1 MQQVTSI
8 ANQAVFD
15 LPGSL
20 PDRKGSLLKR
30 VSKSS
35 FSPRPHGMHTARQRL
50 IPSTSR
56 RSGNTR
62 ASKRRRPWPSTPAS
76 GARYGAPRPV
86 PLGDGLSCC
95 GRPLCRRPSS
105 SGPTPR
111 SPTQALRHRPIA
123 VNFHAGSHYLT
134 LQLLE
139 GFMEREAITV
149 VHVGQAPGRYRALWE
164 GRVDAVTVM
173 EPYIALAEKQGC
185 HVLAE
190 AFYVGAEILS
200 PALDTET
207 ATGVSRAITRAV
219 ERINADKRQYL
230 HHLIAELRRSLGRSH
245 PQTFICPG
253 CVIRTRGH
261 TPKTSLRVRTTG
273 WSVGT

>member
-1 MQQVTSI
+1 
-8 ANQAVFD
+8 
-15 LPGSL
+15 
-20 PDRKGSLLKR
+20 
-30 VSKSS
+30 
-35 FSPRPHGMHTARQRL
+35 
-50 IPSTSR
+50 
-56 RSGNTR
+56 
-62 ASKRRRPWPSTPAS
+62 
-76 GARYGAPRPV
+76 
-86 PLGDGLSCC
+86 
-95 GRPLCRRPSS
+95 
-105 SGPTPR
+105 
-111 SPTQALRHRPIA
+111 
-123 VNFHAGSHYLT
+123 
-134 LQLLE
+134 
-139 GFMEREAITV
+139 MEREAITV

-219 ERINADKRQYL
+219 ERINADKRQHL
-230 HHLIAELRRSLGRSH
+230 HHLIAGAPAELGTPH

-253 CVIRTRGH
+253 CVYSTRGH